1 MREFACEGFYSFAY
15 GSDDVATEGIKS
27 LGKSIWITIKN
38 VFKRIITWFKNILL
52 NVNYFKNAELDEKMN
67 KDLLTVLKL
76 AQPRT
81 EDNYKVLVKY
91 YNTFK
96 KMGGDLN
103 RKFNGN
109 VTGVA
114 VSGNPIAVSMFGMT
128 NLTDEINKSISDLDD
143 SMNAARNSEEYKRI
157 EESKYDNKNLKI
169 IPLSNIIPDMKN
181 SQSACVQYNGHVE
194 KLEHLVSGVDN
205 PDSVTKRIIV
215 LLNKVVSYYTFR
227 INLLTKYFTKAK
239 ASLKGTLN
247 NIKGKDDEDA
257 KSRTT
262 TKAGKLALKLTLT
275 PDKSKE
281 VKEEYEACKNS
292 ESYSEYKPHYD
303 KLTSLLNLQGANIE
317 GITFSGN
324 VALVQAVKHKEEKI
338 PVKGRTLYH
347 TSTGNRDL
355 TELTPSFKTASGVL
369 FPEPRVYVHIGVPLN
384 RYGNKAVDEGSG
396 LFTREEISYVVV
408 DNITEVYRDPEM
420 GRTAS
425 YIKTTKPIKV
435 KKLDINKFNSDRD
448 QNIDLSFSKKG

>member
-15 GSDDVATEGIKS
+15 ESDDVATEGIKS
-27 LGKSIWITIKN
+27 LGKSVWITIKN

-96 KMGGDLN
+96 KLGGDLN
-103 RKFNGN
+103 RKFNGT

-114 VSGNPIAVSMFGMT
+114 VSGNPIAVSIYGMT

-205 PDSVTKRIIV
+205 PDGVTKRIIV

-247 NIKGKDDEDA
+247 NIRGKDDKDA

-292 ESYSEYKPHYD
+292 ESYSEYK
-303 KLTSLLNLQGANIE
+303 
-317 GITFSGN
+317 F
-324 VALVQAVKHKEEKI
+324 I
-338 PVKGRTLYH
+338 PK
-347 TSTGNRDL
+347 
-355 TELTPSFKTASGVL
+355 
-369 FPEPRVYVHIGVPLN
+369 
-384 RYGNKAVDEGSG
+384 NK
-396 LFTREEISYVVV
+396 
-408 DNITEVYRDPEM
+408 
-420 GRTAS
+420 
-425 YIKTTKPIKV
+425 
-435 KKLDINKFNSDRD
+435 
-448 QNIDLSFSKKG
+448 IDLKIKK